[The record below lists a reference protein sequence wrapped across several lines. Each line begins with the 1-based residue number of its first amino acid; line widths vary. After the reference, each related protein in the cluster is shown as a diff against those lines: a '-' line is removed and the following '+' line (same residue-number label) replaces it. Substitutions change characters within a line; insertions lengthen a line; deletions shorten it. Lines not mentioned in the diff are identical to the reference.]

1 MTPGFSGA
9 KAASMRQVSI
19 RFQISVQDWPPTQI
33 TLAVVRKTGRAYGY
47 LNGALA
53 MGKVYSLD
61 SKQEHL
67 DGSPLECDEI
77 TYEEH
82 TDDVVSLLEENARL
96 RKLVFRLSEIV
107 LRNAVDGEW
116 EPAAEL

>member
-1 MTPGFSGA
+1 
-9 KAASMRQVSI
+9 
-19 RFQISVQDWPPTQI
+19 
-33 TLAVVRKTGRAYGY
+33 
-47 LNGALA
+47 
-53 MGKVYSLD
+53 MGKAYSLD

-96 RKLVFRLSEIV
+96 RKLVFKLSEIV
-107 LRNAVDGEW
+107 LRNVVDGELRS
-116 EPAAEL
+116 AADL